1 MHINDAQYHALIFS
15 SCCSSEFGHHAL
27 ECNLQCNCPE
37 KAYNPICGS
46 NAIEYISPCSAG
58 CRVVNTDA
66 DNAVLVSHSHCASV
80 LAWDG

>member
-1 MHINDAQYHALIFS
+1 MCINYAQYHMLIFS
-15 SCCSSEFGHHAL
+15 SCCSSEYGHHAL

-58 CRVVNTDA
+58 CRVVNIDA
-66 DNAVLVSHSHCASV
+66 DNSVLVSHSHRAS
-80 LAWDG
+80 ARACDG